1 MSDPHANQPVET
13 AGAPPRV
20 AEAALVLC
28 HGRGDS
34 AKRFLRLADDFHRRG
49 VLYLA
54 PEAAGK
60 AWYAGP
66 PEEPPEAKD
75 PYLESAFSLVE
86 RTVGMAADAGVP
98 PESVAFMGFSQGATV
113 AAEYVASNPR
123 RYGGLA
129 ALAGGLLGPAPSET
143 THKGDLEGTPVYLG
157 AGGAD
162 EHFDAGRVEK
172 SAETFRR
179 LGADVR
185 AETYPELGHAI
196 NDEEVEAVGR
206 ILDSALA

>member
-1 MSDPHANQPVET
+1 VSDPHANGPIRV
-13 AGAPPRV
+13 AGAPPEA

-34 AKRFLRLADDFHRRG
+34 ATRFLRLADDFHRRG

-54 PEAAGK
+54 PEASGK

-66 PEEPPEAKD
+66 ASEPPEAKA

-86 RTVGMAADAGVP
+86 RAVRMAEDAGVP
-98 PESVAFMGFSQGATV
+98 PEKVAFMGFSQGATV
-113 AAEYVASNPR
+113 AAEYVATNPR

-129 ALAGGLLGPAPSET
+129 ALAGGLPGPDPAEME
-143 THKGDLEGTPVYLG
+143 HDGDLRGTPVYLG
-157 AGGAD
+157 AGED
-162 EHFDAGRVEK
+162 DDRFDAERVGK

-179 LGADVR
+179 LGAGVT
-185 AETYPELGHAI
+185 AEAHPELGHAV
-196 NDEEVEAVGR
+196 NDAEVNAVGR
-206 ILDSALA
+206 ILDSVL